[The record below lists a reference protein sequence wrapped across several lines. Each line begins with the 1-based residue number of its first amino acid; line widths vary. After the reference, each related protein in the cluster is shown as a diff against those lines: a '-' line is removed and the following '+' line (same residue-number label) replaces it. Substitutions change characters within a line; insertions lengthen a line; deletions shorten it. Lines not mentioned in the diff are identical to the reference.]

1 MAERYNATEISRMS
15 KMILKTVDDMERNL
29 DEIIKNLN
37 LYRSCITDQISK
49 EADVLVKNIRNRIDS
64 IRVEFQERSKNADEA
79 AKVIDALE
87 SGGLE
92 R

>member
-29 DEIIKNLN
+29 EEIIKNLN
-37 LYRSCITDQISK
+37 LYRSCLNDQISK
-49 EADVLVKNIRNRIDS
+49 EADVLVKNIRNRIDT
-64 IRVEFQERSKNADEA
+64 IRIEFEERSRNADEA
-79 AKVIDALE
+79 ARVIDALE

>member
-29 DEIIKNLN
+29 EEIIKNLN